1 MNPERWVQIER
12 LYRTALEYEPK
23 DRANFIA
30 EACKDDSELRRDV
43 ESLLAPKGTRETL
56 PENPAVEMAASV
68 PPVGTQ
74 IAFNS
79 RPPWWMY
86 LIAAPFV
93 AHMLYMWALW
103 LFGPEP
109 MGIAVRGTGSNP
121 AVIKVMQ
128 RSPAERAG
136 IQPGDLILRA
146 NDKPIVNMNYW
157 TWFATNIDAVTPVVL
172 DTDRG
177 GQHRRA
183 VLVIGRAG
191 PNDWFSGE
199 GMLRLL
205 GLCSQL
211 IALAIACF
219 MAFLRPKHVLACIGA
234 LVLAVYS
241 SAVLEP
247 YDGLNSMFR
256 HSPLWFQVLLWADIC
271 ITGLGA
277 GVWFAFFALFPRP
290 SFHRRWIW
298 ALVWVPIVPVS
309 LLLNYQIWH
318 WMYNPEHMI
327 PSGWMNLIFS
337 AYWVIYLPGSFVLLA
352 VKYWRLKDQTE
363 KRRIRLVVV
372 SLAFMVIVF
381 MPSVVYRQLNGS
393 WSDADYLGSAGSSI
407 LSLPVLVLAT
417 FAALAFPVCFG
428 YAILRHRLFDIR
440 VIIRQGIRYAAAKQM
455 LLLAAPAAI
464 ALFLLDIYS
473 HRDQRIDIL
482 LQRRGWIYLV
492 LAGAAILLHVRRQ
505 DWLRSLDRHFFR
517 EQYNAQDVLRSA
529 LESVRNAANL
539 VDVAPMLV
547 KQIGAALHPS
557 FCAILQHTPF
567 APAYIPVS
575 VFPDRFA
582 APVLPVRSKI
592 VELTKVLAKPVQFS
606 ERDNWL
612 NRQLTPR
619 ELESLRRSGLELLAP
634 VHNGEMDGLIA
645 LGRKQSEEPYTSDD
659 MRLIEDL
666 TIGLALLPSRGR
678 AQEPE
683 VELSKE
689 CPKCRKCH
697 DITDEFCLHDGSKLA
712 TNSFPR
718 SLAGRFRL
726 ECRIGQG
733 GMGLVYEANDLQL
746 QRKVAIKLVL
756 EDRIK
761 DSAALDRFRREA
773 HLLAQF
779 QHPNVVTLFDAG
791 VTKGGQPFLVME
803 RLQGRTL
810 RQQLNDRTKLPA
822 CEIRT
827 IVRQLCAALSAAHRR
842 SLVHCDLKPENIF
855 LCDEEAYGTVKI
867 LDFGLAKL
875 FLESSSA
882 GTTFSTLTGQIAGTP
897 AYMSPEVLSGAK
909 PDPSADIW
917 ALAIITCEMVT
928 GRRPSFA
935 RNGFLLES
943 SLEDSPHVWRDFFN
957 WCLAREPSQ
966 RPEGVDAFVRRF
978 ERSAANVLAPT

>member
-30 EACKDDSELRRDV
+30 EACERDSELRREV
-43 ESLLAPKGTRETL
+43 ESLLAASGMRETL
-56 PENPAVEMAASV
+56 PESAAVEMVASV

-74 IAFNS
+74 SASNS

-93 AHMLYMWALW
+93 AHVLYMWALW
-103 LFGPEP
+103 LLGPEP
-109 MGIAVRGTGSNP
+109 TGIGVRGTGSHP
-121 AVIKVMQ
+121 AIIKVMQ
-128 RSPAERAG
+128 GSPAERAG
-136 IQPGDLILRA
+136 VQRGDLLLRA
-146 NDKPIVNMNYW
+146 NDRPILNMNYW
-157 TWFATNIDAVTPVVL
+157 SWFVTNIDAGTPVVL

-177 GQHRRA
+177 GQHHRT

-191 PNDWFSGE
+191 PKDWFSGE
-199 GMLRLL
+199 GILRLL
-205 GLCSQL
+205 ELCAQL
-211 IALAIACF
+211 IALATACF
-219 MAFLRPKHVLACIGA
+219 LAFLRPKHLLVCMGA

-241 SAVLEP
+241 SALIEAN
-247 YDGLNSMFR
+247 DGLNSMFR
-256 HSPLWFQVLLWADIC
+256 HFPPWFQALLWVDIC

-290 SFHRRWIW
+290 SFHSRYIW
-298 ALVWVPIVPVS
+298 ALVCVPSILMSTVVT
-309 LLLNYQIWH
+309 YQVWH
-318 WMYNPEHMI
+318 FVYGPEHLI
-327 PSGWMNLIFS
+327 PSDWMSLMFV
-337 AYWVIYLPGSFVLLA
+337 ACWVTYLPGSFLLLA

-381 MPSVVYRQLNGS
+381 APSVVYRQLNGS
-393 WSDADYLGSAGSSI
+393 WSDTDYLGSAGTSM
-407 LSLPVLVLAT
+407 LSLPVLAFTT
-417 FAALAFPVCFG
+417 FAGLAFPVCFG

-464 ALFLLDIYS
+464 ALLLLDIYA

-482 LQRRGWIYLV
+482 LQRRGWIYLA
-492 LAGAAILLHVRRQ
+492 LAGATILLHVRRQ

-529 LESVRNAANL
+529 LESIKNAANL

-557 FCAILQHTPF
+557 FCAIMQHPPF
-567 APAYIPVS
+567 APAYTPVS
-575 VFPDRFA
+575 VFPDRFL
-582 APVLPVRSKI
+582 APALPVRSKI
-592 VELTKVLAKPVQFS
+592 VEMTKVLAKPVQFS

-619 ELESLRRSGLELLAP
+619 ELQSMRRSGLELLAP
-634 VHNGEMDGLIA
+634 VHNREMDALIA
-645 LGRKQSEEPYTSDD
+645 LGRKRSEEPYTSDD

-666 TIGLALLPSRGR
+666 TIGLALLPSRGP

-689 CPKCRKCH
+689 CSKCGKCH

-733 GMGLVYEANDLQL
+733 GMGLVYEASDLQL
-746 QRKVAIKLVL
+746 QRNVAVKLVL

-761 DSAALDRFRREA
+761 DSAAVDRFRREA
-773 HLLAQF
+773 HILARF

-810 RQQLNDRTKLPA
+810 RQQLNDRTKLAA
-822 CEIRT
+822 CEVRG
-827 IVRQLCAALSAAHRR
+827 IVRQLCGALSAAHR
-842 SLVHCDLKPENIF
+842 
-855 LCDEEAYGTVKI
+855 
-867 LDFGLAKL
+867 
-875 FLESSSA
+875 
-882 GTTFSTLTGQIAGTP
+882 
-897 AYMSPEVLSGAK
+897 
-909 PDPSADIW
+909 
-917 ALAIITCEMVT
+917 
-928 GRRPSFA
+928 
-935 RNGFLLES
+935 
-943 SLEDSPHVWRDFFN
+943 
-957 WCLAREPSQ
+957 
-966 RPEGVDAFVRRF
+966 
-978 ERSAANVLAPT
+978 